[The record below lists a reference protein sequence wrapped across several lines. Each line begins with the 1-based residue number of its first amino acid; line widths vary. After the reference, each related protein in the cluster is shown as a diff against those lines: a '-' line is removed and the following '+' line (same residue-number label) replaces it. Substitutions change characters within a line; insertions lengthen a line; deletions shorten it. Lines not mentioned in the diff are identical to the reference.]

1 VSRTTLERVLGAGPV
16 LRRGRDTDYLG
27 LAWHPG
33 EPHRTRRELVG
44 STWERPR
51 TGARPV
57 ACLAHVTDMQLADV
71 CSPARFEFFN
81 GHFADPRMR
90 ALVPMHRPQEAITA
104 HAIDALVR
112 TLNGLSGGPR
122 TGHPVQVVVTTGD
135 AIDNAQWNELGLLLD
150 ILGGGPVSP
159 GAGLTAY
166 DGVQA
171 SGWPHDLFWRPECD
185 GGGEPDLYRSRHG
198 FPDRPGLLAA
208 AFASFRAEGLRLPW
222 LACHGNH
229 EALIQG
235 VGVPTPALQDLLL
248 ADRKPVEF
256 ASDLPLDDALRLFT
270 HSSEVFTT
278 AGARRV
284 TPLAARRFIDRAD
297 FVSAHLADGG
307 EPAGHGFT
315 EANLRDGTAYY
326 AWDGLPGIRVVCL
339 DTTRVTGGGDGS
351 VDAVQGRWLAE
362 RLREV
367 SSVVVEPDGTR
378 VATGNADRLV
388 VVISHH
394 GFSTLTR
401 EDPLHPR
408 PGAEA
413 GVLGGPELV
422 GLLHRFPNVVLWLN
436 GHTHVSEVRPWAHPE
451 DAGRGFW
458 EVTTCAVVDWPGQ
471 ARLVEFVDNGD
482 GTLSLVCTMV
492 DHDSP
497 ARPPDPLDP
506 AAREPAALAS
516 LHRELSANVPWAG
529 LSAGLAGRPQDR
541 NVELVLRSPLR
552 R

>member
-16 LRRGRDTDYLG
+16 LRRGRDTDYTA

-33 EPHRTRRELVG
+33 EPHRVRTELVG
-44 STWERPR
+44 AAWERPR
-51 TGARPV
+51 RGTRPL
-57 ACLAHVTDMQLADV
+57 ACLAHVTDLQLADV

-112 TLNGLSGGPR
+112 TLNRLAGGPR
-122 TGHPVQVVVTTGD
+122 TGHPVQLVVTTGD
-135 AIDNAQWNELGLLLD
+135 SIDNAQWNELRVLLD
-150 ILGGGPVSP
+150 VLGGGTVSP

-185 GGGEPDLYRSRHG
+185 GGGEPDLYRARHG

-208 AFASFRAEGLRLPW
+208 AFAAFTAEGLRLPW

-229 EALIQG
+229 EALVQG
-235 VGVPTPALQDLLL
+235 VGVPTPALQGLLL
-248 ADRKPVEF
+248 ADRKPVEL
-256 ASDLPLDDALRLFT
+256 APELPLEDALRLFT

-278 AGARRV
+278 AGARTV
-284 TPLAARRFIDRAD
+284 TALPERRFIDRRD
-297 FVSAHLADGG
+297 FVAAHLADGG
-307 EPAGHGFT
+307 EPEGHGFT
-315 EANLRDGTAYY
+315 AANLRDGTAYY
-326 AWDGLPGIRVVCL
+326 VHDGVPGVRIVCL

-351 VDAVQGRWLAE
+351 VDAGQARWLAD
-362 RLREV
+362 RLAEV
-367 SSVVVEPDGTR
+367 SSVHRVPDGTTVR
-378 VATGNADRLV
+378 TGNDDRLV
-388 VVISHH
+388 VVTSHH
-394 GFSTLTR
+394 GYSTLSR
-401 EDPLHPR
+401 DDLLSRSP
-408 PGAEA
+408 ADD
-413 GVLGGPELV
+413 GVLGGPQLLA
-422 GLLHRFPNVVLWLN
+422 LLHRFPNVVLWLN
-436 GHTHVSEVRPWAHPE
+436 GHTHVSEVRPWPAPGE
-451 DAGRGFW
+451 AGRGLW

-471 ARLVEFVDNGD
+471 ARLVELVDNGD

-497 ARPPDPLDP
+497 ARPPGPLDP

-529 LSAGLAGRPQDR
+529 LSAGLAGGPGDR
-541 NVELVLRSPLR
+541 NVELVLRHPGAR
-552 R
+552 